1 MRPFRFGVT
10 LFPIMASR
18 AGWLDSVRRVEAS
31 GFSVLTV
38 TDHFHNS
45 GGVWSSLV
53 AAYDA
58 APSLRVGT
66 LVLNNDFWNPS
77 VLAREAITAD
87 VLTEGSLE
95 LGVGAGWDD
104 PDYAATGIEKRSP
117 GTRIERLG
125 EALRILR
132 PALSGEPVRFEGA
145 HYRVDGGAPWPR
157 PAQSRVPLL
166 VGGGGR
172 RVLRLAAREADIV
185 SVHRN
190 LEHGVAASWVKEK
203 QGDRRLDAGVSERIG
218 WIREAAGDRFA
229 ALELHALILKVAITD
244 HRESAAAELG
254 RANGLSADDVLASP
268 HYLVGTVNGITDEL
282 RERRERWG
290 ISYWTLAGGQDPSL
304 LAPVVERLSSPSR

>member
-10 LFPIMASR
+10 LYPVMDSR
-18 AGWLDSVRRVEAS
+18 AEWLDRVRRVEAS
-31 GFSVLTV
+31 GFSIVTV

-77 VLAREAITAD
+77 ILAREAITTD
-87 VLTEGSLE
+87 VLTNGSLE

-104 PDYAATGIEKRSP
+104 PDYAAAGIEKRPP
-117 GTRIERLG
+117 GIRIERLG

-132 PALSGEPVRFEGA
+132 LALSGEPVHLDGA
-145 HYRVDGGAPWPR
+145 HYRVDGGEPWPR
-157 PAQSRVPLL
+157 PAQRRVPLV

-172 RVLRLAAREADIV
+172 RVLRLAAREADVV

-190 LEHGVAASWVKEK
+190 LEHGVAASWVEERR
-203 QGDRRLDAGVSERIG
+203 GDRRLDAGVSERIA
-218 WIREAAGDRFA
+218 WIREAAGERFPE
-229 ALELHALILKVAITD
+229 LELHALILKVAITED
-244 HRESAAAELG
+244 RESAAAELG
-254 RANGLSADDVLASP
+254 RSNGLSAEDVLASP
-268 HYLVGTVNGITDEL
+268 HYLVGTVDGIAGEL

-290 ISYWTLAGGQDPSL
+290 ISYWTLAGGQDPEL
-304 LAPVVERLSSPSR
+304 LAPVVERLAGT